1 MSSPFGRQASSN
13 SCNSNALTVRCSSAS
28 WRKTASYWATFLPS
42 DVWALYPLMIGGARI
57 KVDFIWHGNIST
69 SLMSFEK
76 KLVNVKSLASKCLLE
91 LNRLSAVHAQGKRS
105 FVTRFESCRNNQ
117 ITTLIQLRAL
127 THLYRKQKP
136 TKNCLLGFLI
146 RKMDNEI
153 HLSTVCVL
161 RVDQTFRL
169 LEESSVDKVG
179 SSEFRQRINGKAD
192 DFGLKDTVL
201 V

>member
-1 MSSPFGRQASSN
+1 MQLECVN
-13 SCNSNALTVRCSSAS
+13 
-28 WRKTASYWATFLPS
+28 
-42 DVWALYPLMIGGARI
+42 GAMLVSQL
-57 KVDFIWHGNIST
+57 KEDCLVLGNIFAIRRLSIVSINDRRRSNQGRLHLT
-69 SLMSFEK
+69 WQHIHQPNVVRK

-127 THLYRKQKP
+127 THLSRKQKP